1 VRHATLPK
9 RGGRLRGAWSDCRS
23 APRPV
28 RIMHAIPSLAR
39 RCPALDAQAC
49 ASTRACEASRLLQL
63 EADCATYAC
72 AAELCRSDQ
81 LRLSRAPTAH
91 GWSGDSHFALLA
103 RPRCRQANF
112 PGRRALLQ
120 LATQRAPD
128 SRRWRPGHLQ
138 AGWHGRGRWWR
149 YRVRKPRPQ
158 DAAGRRA
165 SAGCLPWYSP
175 WQRPQGVAEQGART
189 WRRQLC
195 ALKRRRAGQP
205 RRCALKQ
212 RSALEST
219 AAPWPAGPLLVVCG
233 PRCRLARWRASPA
246 WPLLWSRVL
255 PNAWHARRGLLPTQ
269 PLSAGLDR
277 RQNKCSARH
286 GMCISLPPNVLTQRP
301 PRRRR
306 RIVTGRRGLWR
317 RRRQEQP
324 IPGRGG
330 CGQLLP
336 CGCLHR
342 EVPCWSAITWKQW
355 RLEAPASEARS
366 ARPVGQATV
375 QQHAAWHRWV
385 WPSRRPGVASLAR
398 SRGARGRNSA

>member
-1 VRHATLPK
+1 MVAVPRAQAKTSRRRRPASK
-9 RGGRLRGAWSDCRS
+9 RGMLAMVLALAK
-23 APRPV
+23 APR
-28 RIMHAIPSLAR
+28 RRRTGRKDLAATALRAQAEAR
-39 RCPALDAQAC
+39 R
-49 ASTRACEASRLLQL
+49 T
-63 EADCATYAC
+63 
-72 AAELCRSDQ
+72 
-81 LRLSRAPTAH
+81 
-91 GWSGDSHFALLA
+91 
-103 RPRCRQANF
+103 
-112 PGRRALLQ
+112 
-120 LATQRAPD
+120 
-128 SRRWRPGHLQ
+128 
-138 AGWHGRGRWWR
+138 
-149 YRVRKPRPQ
+149 
-158 DAAGRRA
+158 A
-165 SAGCLPWYSP
+165 SA
-175 WQRPQGVAEQGART
+175 VRT
-189 WRRQLC
+189 EAAQC
-195 ALKRRRAGQP
+195 PGEH
-205 RRCALKQ
+205 RCAVAC
-212 RSALEST
+212 R
-219 AAPWPAGPLLVVCG
+219 PLACG
-233 PRCRLARWRASPA
+233 VRASPA